1 MEVLFEVKTEYREEQ
16 LAAFFGKCLRFR
28 KLMLGVYALLISLW
42 IVESILYRSM
52 YFLMLCAIVL
62 AMAIWLYR
70 RPKSLAK
77 KMVKQE
83 LEFADS
89 DRVIATVTF
98 AEEIHSTASRGT
110 SIIPYDK
117 IKSIYHTKY
126 GVVLLDVRNRFVL
139 LDKTGFTKGTFE
151 EFLPFIQEKCPQL
164 KLPKW

>member
-1 MEVLFEVKTEYREEQ
+1 MEALFEVKTEYREEQ
-16 LAAFFGKCLRFR
+16 LAAFFSKYLRFR
-28 KLMLGVYALLISLW
+28 KPVLGVYAILTFLW
-42 IVESILYRSM
+42 IAEAILYAAT
-52 YFLMLCAIVL
+52 YLLLMCAIVL
-62 AMAIWLYR
+62 PMAIWLYR

-77 KMVKQE
+77 KMIKQE
-83 LEFADS
+83 LEFADV

-126 GVVLLDVRNRFVL
+126 GVILLDVRNRFVP

-151 EFLPFIQEKCPQL
+151 ELLPFIQEKCP
-164 KLPKW
+164 KAKTYR